1 MLLCIMKRL
10 CISLPSLLLHVG
22 HSVTLQGGWL
32 VKRKMDKD
40 RGAMGKRSDGKGVLG
55 WGSLRVDRWGEQ
67 IGMGPTGGGWDQ

>member
-1 MLLCIMKRL
+1 MR
-10 CISLPSLLLHVG
+10 
-22 HSVTLQGGWL
+22 
-32 VKRKMDKD
+32 RKMDKD